1 MKRIQGA
8 FTILALALGL
18 TALAPAVFA
27 QEEHG
32 EFGVYADMTRLRH
45 LQGTNFWGVGGR
57 LGFNLSRFA
66 QLEGDIAWDFE
77 QQFRCSD
84 CTVGVNVGTNTFGNL
99 RLLHGLFGPKFQTG
113 IGPVKGFL
121 VLKGGFLNFG
131 VSGVSTLGA
140 VSSQFGNILNGDTNG
155 VFYPGVG
162 LEFGGKIGLRA
173 EVGDEMY
180 FDRGANHNLKLN
192 FGPQIRF

>member
-1 MKRIQGA
+1 MLSAECCFSPPQRPRFRLPNQLSISAHPRLKA
-8 FTILALALGL
+8 FILSAIKSPLGR
-18 TALAPAVFA
+18 P
-27 QEEHG
+27 HG
-32 EFGVYADMTRLRH
+32 TD
-45 LQGTNFWGVGGR
+45 FWGVGGR

-66 QLEGDIAWDFE
+66 QLEGDFAWDFS
-77 QQFRCSD
+77 QQFPS
-84 CTVGVNVGTNTFGNL
+84 TNALGTKLGTNTTSNL
-99 RLLHGLFGPKFQTG
+99 RLLHGLFGPRFQTG

-131 VSGVSTLGA
+131 VSGLSGA
-140 VSSQFGNILNGDTNG
+140 AFRNQVGNVPGGDTNG

-162 LEFGGKIGLRA
+162 LEFGSKVGLRA

>member
-8 FTILALALGL
+8 FTILALALAL

-45 LQGTNFWGVGGR
+45 LHGTDFWGIGGR

-66 QLEGDIAWDFE
+66 QLEGDFAWDFS
-77 QQFRCSD
+77 QQFPS
-84 CTVGVNVGTNTFGNL
+84 TNALGTKLGTNTTSNL
-99 RLLHGLFGPKFQTG
+99 RLLHGLFGPRFQTG

-131 VSGVSTLGA
+131 VSGLSGA
-140 VSSQFGNILNGDTNG
+140 AFRNQVGNVPGGDTNG

-162 LEFGGKIGLRA
+162 LEFGSKVGLRA